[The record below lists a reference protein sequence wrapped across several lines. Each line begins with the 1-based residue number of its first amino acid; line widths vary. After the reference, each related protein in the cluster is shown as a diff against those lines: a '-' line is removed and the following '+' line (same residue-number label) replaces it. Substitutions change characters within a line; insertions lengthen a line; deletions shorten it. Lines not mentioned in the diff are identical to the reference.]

1 MQKRQRGGL
10 LELLEEQ
17 QKQTGGQKRQNG
29 GQKKQ
34 HGGFFEFLEAAQDG
48 GAKKQM
54 GGKRRR
60 SSSRGRKVG
69 KAAKEASG
77 FLSGLFGDDQ
87 EDEVEQQEGGFLDT
101 QDLQLGGA
109 KKQMGGKRR
118 RRSSRGRKARK
129 AGKEASGFLSGLFG
143 DDQEDED
150 EVEQQEG
157 GFLDTQDL
165 QLGGAKK
172 KYPDR
177 GNRVFT
183 LDNGARA
190 RYVTRRTKDGRRY
203 RKFEIVSGAPKRYLN
218 KIRPN

>member
-109 KKQMGGKRR
+109 KK
-118 RRSSRGRKARK
+118 
-129 AGKEASGFLSGLFG
+129 
-143 DDQEDED
+143 
-150 EVEQQEG
+150 
-157 GFLDTQDL
+157 
-165 QLGGAKK
+165 

-218 KIRPN
+218 KIRPNKI